1 MAVASS
7 PNLPQLWSKRFNQFN
22 AGSLTVQQFCVTVD
36 CSVATFYYWKNKLE
50 RMSLAD
56 SSKSI
61 RHGEAW
67 SAGSTPG
74 DSSARLVGA
83 SVSAKPIQ
91 HLSSHQQA
99 SSHQQPSSRVRA
111 MRGESSAEDAG
122 RVSAFV
128 PVVVQGAGEVGAKR
142 ICVRLDDGTKVTVPV
157 DALEALQVV
166 LQHAS
171 RVAS

>member
-1 MAVASS
+1 MENQTVAVASS
-7 PNLPQLWSKRFNQFN
+7 PNLLQLWSKRFDQFN

-56 SSKSI
+56 SSESI
-61 RHGEAW
+61 RHGEAL
-67 SAGSTPG
+67 SAESTPG

-83 SVSAKPIQ
+83 SVSGKPIQ

-99 SSHQQPSSRVRA
+99 SSRVGA

-128 PVVVQGAGEVGAKR
+128 PVVVQRAEKFGGKR